1 MKLAQIPKIYTMAN
15 AAQANKEQA
24 VNSEQKKDQSKG
36 NKMKRKTNTKKRRKE
51 KEEKEKKNV
60 ESRKQQSTNWKAIQI
75 KLRGCAASLFK
86 RVCECTRVCVCVCL
100 CICVGVGCAFVGYII
115 YKRPSGAL
123 IMWHKI
129 SKWHSFIHK
138 VNNVAKCLTM
148 SSLTLSP
155 SLPVSLSFPL
165 SCGKMHKTDQHE
177 GP

>member
-51 KEEKEKKNV
+51 KKNI

-100 CICVGVGCAFVGYII
+100 CICVGVECAFVGYII

-155 SLPVSLSFPL
+155 SLPVSLSL
-165 SCGKMHKTDQHE
+165 SPALLWE
-177 GP
+177 NA